1 MKNYLYTALW
11 GVIVWFFA
19 TIFFVLIGDRV
30 LYSPGT
36 SAFTI
41 SIVFLLI
48 GTGILLSGVTYVYL
62 IFDKSENAALK
73 FGLIGTIIGLTLDT
87 FSISNHHVI
96 FPKLNDSQVIAFTA
110 WMTFAYALFLI
121 IPTIINER
129 KKRQSN

>member
-19 TIFFVLIGDRV
+19 TIFFVLIGERV

-36 SAFTI
+36 SGFTI

-48 GTGILLSGVTYVYL
+48 GTGILLSGVTYVCL

-73 FGLIGTIIGLTLDT
+73 FGLIGTIVGLTLDT

-96 FPKLNDSQVIAFTA
+96 FPKLDDSQVIAFTA